1 MESKN
6 KKKKNVIQK
15 QDDRKELSLLREQD
29 GQVAIVDAFPEAPEK
44 EARVTTTS
52 EAPEASEEEIP
63 AITPLETLDTA
74 QEEEET
80 PTIVTPVVGVH
91 AVVTPVDPGET
102 ILSSEIPAPERSPDQ
117 DSSGDCVAEE
127 ATDDVTE
134 EVTDDVTE
142 EATDDV
148 VEEVTDDVTEEVTDD
163 VVEEVTDDVTEQRI
177 VTTFDD
183 NEVTVVESVP
193 PVSEVAARRQSA
205 QIVPADSVR
214 AEEVPTVSI
223 GDLQV
228 LKELEPEVSVHSVAS
243 MRAINL
249 PTPLVAQPTEYRRG
263 SGEWIDIWRD
273 GMRFKYVQLSLLPV
287 ILGSILAWTQSVSK
301 QHILGHLGI
310 IHFIAAIIAVILM
323 QVGANLINDY
333 YDYKRGVDTS
343 NALGPGGLIQQGLI
357 KPTRVLMT
365 GLTVLVAGTM
375 IGLVFALAGGVLAV
389 LMVVLLALA
398 AYFFS
403 AGRRSLSS
411 LGLSELVGFLAFGPL
426 TFMTGYLMQTHGVY
440 TTRALVYSLPL
451 GLLGAAV
458 VYANNL
464 RDAEGDQHVGKYTLA
479 TLLGLRRSR
488 FVYSLL
494 LLAADAIIAVL
505 GVRHGAPH
513 LILISL
519 WTLPILAVAVSGILR
534 TEIVAGFHDVMKQTL
549 KLQMCFAVLLLI
561 ALIVSTVF
569 SSLVVTLP
577 TMKLPFL

>member
-1 MESKN
+1 M
-6 KKKKNVIQK
+6 
-15 QDDRKELSLLREQD
+15 
-29 GQVAIVDAFPEAPEK
+29 
-44 EARVTTTS
+44 
-52 EAPEASEEEIP
+52 
-63 AITPLETLDTA
+63 
-74 QEEEET
+74 
-80 PTIVTPVVGVH
+80 H

-102 ILSSEIPAPERSPDQ
+102 TQSSEIPAPERSSDQ

-127 ATDDVTE
+127 ATDDVAEEAADDVAEEAADDVAEEATDDVVEEATDDVTE
-134 EVTDDVTE
+134 EATDDVAEEAADDVAEEAADDVVEEATDDVTE

-148 VEEVTDDVTEEVTDD
+148 VEEVTDDVAEEA
-163 VVEEVTDDVTEQRI
+163 TDDVTEEAADDVTEQMI

-193 PVSEVAARRQSA
+193 PVSEVVVRRQSA

-249 PTPLVAQPTEYRRG
+249 PTPLVAPLTEYRRG
-263 SGEWIDIWRD
+263 PGEWIDIWRD

-301 QHILGHLGI
+301 HHILGHLDI
-310 IHFIAAIIAVILM
+310 IRFIAAIIAVILM

-375 IGLVFALAGGVLAV
+375 IGLVFALAGGAFAV

-411 LGLSELVGFLAFGPL
+411 LGLSELVGFLAFGSPDFYDWL
-426 TFMTGYLMQTHGVY
+426 SYADSWRLY
-440 TTRALVYSLPL
+440 DTRTRV
-451 GLLGAAV
+451 
-458 VYANNL
+458 
-464 RDAEGDQHVGKYTLA
+464 
-479 TLLGLRRSR
+479 
-488 FVYSLL
+488 
-494 LLAADAIIAVL
+494 
-505 GVRHGAPH
+505 
-513 LILISL
+513 
-519 WTLPILAVAVSGILR
+519 
-534 TEIVAGFHDVMKQTL
+534 
-549 KLQMCFAVLLLI
+549 
-561 ALIVSTVF
+561 
-569 SSLVVTLP
+569 
-577 TMKLPFL
+577 